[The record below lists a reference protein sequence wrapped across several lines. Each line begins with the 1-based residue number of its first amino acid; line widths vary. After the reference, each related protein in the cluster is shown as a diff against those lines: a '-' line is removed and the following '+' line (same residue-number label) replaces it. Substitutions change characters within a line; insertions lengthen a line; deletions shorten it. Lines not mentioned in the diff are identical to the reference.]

1 MSGFRVVAPCMAA
14 AVVLLA
20 CASESARVTP
30 PKPGPGFPDS
40 GSFYPQEALRN
51 RQEGTTTVHVCVNH
65 HGRLTDAPS
74 VAESSGT
81 PALDAAA
88 IEVATAGNGHYLAAT
103 QNGFV
108 TSGCG
113 IFRVKFALPPQT
125 EAPH

>member
-1 MSGFRVVAPCMAA
+1 MYGCCDCPARLRQRKRKSHGTKARAGLPRFRVF
-14 AVVLLA
+14 L
-20 CASESARVTP
+20 P
-30 PKPGPGFPDS
+30 PG
-40 GSFYPQEALRN
+40 
-51 RQEGTTTVHVCVNH
+51 
-65 HGRLTDAPS
+65 
-74 VAESSGT
+74 
-81 PALDAAA
+81 ALDAAA